1 MGVRIFNSCVV
12 LLVVLYVFCGD
23 SDAAA
28 ISSNPRSV
36 GSLTPATKNVYAPH
50 LRIARQAYSD
60 EDGSEEDA
68 EVQAEQLAQQQLQ
81 QQQASDSHSQEESEE
96 DGEDDDDN
104 DRRRRR
110 RRETPA
116 AGAEK
121 LEQSA
126 LPIKEAESAA
136 VPEPVPVPAPATSEQ
151 IDEYKETTQSNETN
165 APVVNTATATTV
177 TTSAPPRNTSVL
189 ILIRDA
195 LKKVTTLPTEQV
207 ATNALQYFQ
216 LFEHFIQKTIEEV
229 IGDDDDDDD
238 EAANAAAGA
247 TATTIK
253 PDAIF
258 TPEEE
263 ELIAGVEEILK
274 EPELVT
280 KQPQVVT
287 PAGTQMEVVNQAP
300 LETDDIVGST
310 KPAPGGPTL
319 ETVQEEKPAIVAEPA
334 KVEEPVTNSV

>member
-12 LLVVLYVFCGD
+12 LLAVLYVFCGD

-28 ISSNPRSV
+28 ISSNTGSV
-36 GSLTPATKNVYAPH
+36 GALTPAYKTLYAPH

-116 AGAEK
+116 AEAEN

-151 IDEYKETTQSNETN
+151 IDEDKETTQSNEAN
-165 APVVNTATATTV
+165 APVVNTAAATV

-263 ELIAGVEEILK
+263 ELIAGVEE
-274 EPELVT
+274 
-280 KQPQVVT
+280 
-287 PAGTQMEVVNQAP
+287 
-300 LETDDIVGST
+300 
-310 KPAPGGPTL
+310 
-319 ETVQEEKPAIVAEPA
+319 
-334 KVEEPVTNSV
+334 